1 MDGKNDQSIW
11 AKNIPMKEQWQIIKR
26 LFSFFMYYKA
36 QIIVAIIGAFLV
48 SAINMV
54 LPYGLQYFLDH
65 FLLNQSATTQIIL
78 FAGLLYALVSIVKA
92 ILQFVYE
99 YYYAIGAEYTLE
111 KVRKALYRKLHKLGM
126 RYFDQTPAGSIVS
139 RVTNDTM
146 TLSSFLTVINST
158 LMAIFSIITALI
170 AMFMTNKTAG
180 LLMLVFLPIM
190 LLIMYI
196 YSLQSSKL
204 YRDFRER
211 LSRIN
216 TNLNESIEGVS
227 VIQQFKQ
234 EERMTNLFENENGG
248 LQNVRLNM
256 IRMNSL
262 LLSPLTSL
270 LYSLALAVSLMYFG
284 FPLHDVF
291 VPAGVVYAFS
301 QYISQLFN
309 PIATMMDQMTLFQDG
324 IVAGKRI
331 FRILDNTEYEPKQNA
346 VQGLKIKE
354 GKIEFKHVSF
364 SYDGKHEILHD
375 ISFTVNPGETLGI
388 VGHTGSGKSSII
400 NVMMRFYEFSQGQ
413 ILIDGVDIKKYP
425 KEELRKKLGLVLQ
438 EPFMFYGDIS
448 SNIRLYNHK
457 ITDQQIKTAAKEV
470 QADQFIEKMPGQY
483 HAKVI
488 EGGTELSQ
496 GERQLISF
504 ARTLVIDPKILVLD
518 EATAN
523 VDTETETLIQQGLKR
538 LRKGRTTLAIAHRL
552 STIADADQIIV
563 LDKGRIIEK
572 GTHEQLL
579 AQKGYYYNLY
589 TLQNDGGRRQQL
601 WIKNLH
607 FSN

>member
-180 LLMLVFLPIM
+180 LLMLVFLPVM

-589 TLQNDGGRRQQL
+589 TLQNDGGRRQ
-601 WIKNLH
+601 
-607 FSN
+607 

>member
-92 ILQFVYE
+92 ILKFVYE

-504 ARTLVIDPKILVLD
+504 ARTLVTDPKILVLD

-589 TLQNDGGRRQQL
+589 TLQNDGGRRQ
-601 WIKNLH
+601 
-607 FSN
+607 

>member
-1 MDGKNDQSIW
+1 MDEKSNQSIW

-26 LFSFFMYYKA
+26 LFSFFMYYKV

-48 SAINMV
+48 SAINML

-78 FAGLLYALVSIVKA
+78 FAGLLYALVSIIKA

-99 YYYAIGAEYTLE
+99 YYYAVGAEYTLE
-111 KVRKALYRKLHKLGM
+111 KVRKVLYRKLHRLGM

-146 TLSSFLTVINST
+146 TLSSFLTVVNST

-170 AMFMTNKTAG
+170 AMFMTNKIAG

-190 LLIMYI
+190 LLIMYV

-234 EERMTNLFENENGG
+234 EERMTNLFEGENGR

-256 IRMNSL
+256 IQMNSL

-324 IVAGKRI
+324 IVDGKRI

-354 GKIEFKHVSF
+354 GKIEFKHVNF

-400 NVMMRFYEFSQGQ
+400 NVMMRFYEFYQGK
-413 ILIDGVDIKKYP
+413 ILIYGVDIRKYT

-504 ARTLVIDPKILVLD
+504 ARTLVTDPKILVLD

-589 TLQNDGGRRQQL
+589 TLQNDGGE
-601 WIKNLH
+601 
-607 FSN
+607 S

>member
-589 TLQNDGGRRQQL
+589 TLQNDGGRR
-601 WIKNLH
+601 
-607 FSN
+607 

>member
-1 MDGKNDQSIW
+1 MDEKSNQSIW

-26 LFSFFMYYKA
+26 LFSFFMYYKV

-48 SAINMV
+48 SAINML

-78 FAGLLYALVSIVKA
+78 FAGLLYALVSIIKA

-99 YYYAIGAEYTLE
+99 YYYAVGAEYTLE
-111 KVRKALYRKLHKLGM
+111 KVRKVLYRKLHRLGM

-146 TLSSFLTVINST
+146 TLSSFLTVVNST

-170 AMFMTNKTAG
+170 AMFMTNKIAG

-190 LLIMYI
+190 LLIMYV

-234 EERMTNLFENENGG
+234 EERMTNLFEGENGG

-256 IRMNSL
+256 IQMNSL

-270 LYSLALAVSLMYFG
+270 LYSLALGVSLMYFG

-354 GKIEFKHVSF
+354 GKIEFKHVNF

-400 NVMMRFYEFSQGQ
+400 NVMMRFYEFYQGK
-413 ILIDGVDIKKYP
+413 ILIDGVDIRKYP

-504 ARTLVIDPKILVLD
+504 ARTLVTDPKILVLD

-538 LRKGRTTLAIAHRL
+538 LRKGRTTLTIAHRL

-589 TLQNDGGRRQQL
+589 TLQNDGGE
-601 WIKNLH
+601 
-607 FSN
+607 S

>member
-211 LSRIN
+211 LSQIN

-354 GKIEFKHVSF
+354 GKNK
-364 SYDGKHEILHD
+364 
-375 ISFTVNPGETLGI
+375 
-388 VGHTGSGKSSII
+388 
-400 NVMMRFYEFSQGQ
+400 
-413 ILIDGVDIKKYP
+413 
-425 KEELRKKLGLVLQ
+425 
-438 EPFMFYGDIS
+438 
-448 SNIRLYNHK
+448 
-457 ITDQQIKTAAKEV
+457 
-470 QADQFIEKMPGQY
+470 
-483 HAKVI
+483 
-488 EGGTELSQ
+488 
-496 GERQLISF
+496 
-504 ARTLVIDPKILVLD
+504 
-518 EATAN
+518 
-523 VDTETETLIQQGLKR
+523 
-538 LRKGRTTLAIAHRL
+538 
-552 STIADADQIIV
+552 
-563 LDKGRIIEK
+563 
-572 GTHEQLL
+572 
-579 AQKGYYYNLY
+579 
-589 TLQNDGGRRQQL
+589 
-601 WIKNLH
+601 
-607 FSN
+607 

>member
-1 MDGKNDQSIW
+1 MNNEENQESVW
-11 AKNIPMKEQWQIIKR
+11 AKAIPFKEQVAIFKR
-26 LFSFFMYYKA
+26 LMKFVKKFKFEM
-36 QIIVAIIGAFLV
+36 IIALVGAFIV
-48 SAINMV
+48 SIINIL
-54 LPYGLQYFLDH
+54 LPRGLQYFLDA
-65 FLLNQSATTQIIL
+65 FLLHQSATVQVIL
-78 FAGLLYALVSIVKA
+78 FAGFLYALGSILKA
-92 ILQFVYE
+92 VIQFIYQYFFALGSE
-99 YYYAIGAEYTLE
+99 KTLE
-111 KVRKALYRKLHKLGM
+111 SLRRALYRKLHTLGM
-126 RYFDQTPAGSIVS
+126 RYFDKTPAGSIVS

-146 TLSSFLTVINST
+146 TLSNFLTVLST
-158 LMAIFSIITALI
+158 IVIGAFSVVTALV
-170 AMFMTNKTAG
+170 AMFTTNVIAG
-180 LLMLVFLPIM
+180 WLILAFIPILLLVIWL
-190 LLIMYI
+190 
-196 YSLQSSKL
+196 YSQKSSRL
-204 YRDFRER
+204 YRNYREH

-216 TNLNESIEGVS
+216 ANLNESIEGVS
-227 VIQQFKQ
+227 IIQQFNQ
-234 EERMTNLFENENGG
+234 EHRMTKNFEGENGG
-248 LQNVRLNM
+248 LMNTRFNM
-256 IRMNSL
+256 IRINSL

-284 FPLHDVF
+284 FPLRETF

-309 PIATMMDQMTLFQDG
+309 PISTMMDQMTFFQDG

-331 FRILDNTEYEPKQNA
+331 FRILDDTQYEPAQNE
-346 VQGLKIKE
+346 QQDLTITQ

-364 SYDGKHEILHD
+364 SYDGKNEILHD

-425 KEELRKKLGLVLQ
+425 KKELRQKLGLVLQ

-448 SNIRLYNHK
+448 SNIRLYNKK
-457 ITDQQIKTAAKEV
+457 ITDQQIKKAAKAV
-470 QADQFIEKMPGQY
+470 QADQFIEQMPGKY

-488 EGGTELSQ
+488 EGGEELSQ
-496 GERQLISF
+496 GQRQLISF
-504 ARTLVIDPKILVLD
+504 ARPLVTNPKVLVLD

-563 LDKGRIIEK
+563 LDKGRIIER
-572 GTHEQLL
+572 GNHEELL
-579 AQKGYYYNLY
+579 KKKGYYYNLY
-589 TLQNDGGRRQQL
+589 TLQNNEN
-601 WIKNLH
+601 K
-607 FSN
+607 

>member
-1 MDGKNDQSIW
+1 MNNEENQESVW
-11 AKNIPMKEQWQIIKR
+11 AKAIPFKEQ
-26 LFSFFMYYKA
+26 
-36 QIIVAIIGAFLV
+36 VAIFKQLMKFVKKFKFEMIIALVGAFIV
-48 SAINMV
+48 SIINIL
-54 LPYGLQYFLDH
+54 LPRGLQYFLDA
-65 FLLNQSATTQIIL
+65 FLLHQSATVQVIL
-78 FAGLLYALVSIVKA
+78 FAGFLYALGSILKA
-92 ILQFVYE
+92 VIQFIYQYFFALGSE
-99 YYYAIGAEYTLE
+99 KTLE
-111 KVRKALYRKLHKLGM
+111 SLRRALYRKLHTLGM
-126 RYFDQTPAGSIVS
+126 RYFDKTPAGSIVS

-146 TLSSFLTVINST
+146 TLSNFLTVLST
-158 LMAIFSIITALI
+158 IVIGAFSVVTALV
-170 AMFMTNKTAG
+170 AMFTTNVIAG
-180 LLMLVFLPIM
+180 WLILAFIPILLLVIWL
-190 LLIMYI
+190 
-196 YSLQSSKL
+196 YSQKSSRL
-204 YRDFRER
+204 YRNYREH

-216 TNLNESIEGVS
+216 ANLNESIEGVS
-227 VIQQFKQ
+227 IIQQFNQ
-234 EERMTNLFENENGG
+234 EHRMTKNFEGENGG
-248 LQNVRLNM
+248 LMNTRFNM
-256 IRMNSL
+256 IRINSL

-284 FPLHDVF
+284 FPLRETF

-309 PIATMMDQMTLFQDG
+309 PISTMMDQMTFFQDG

-331 FRILDNTEYEPKQNA
+331 FRILDDTQYEPAQNE
-346 VQGLKIKE
+346 QQDLTITQ

-364 SYDGKHEILHD
+364 SYDGKNEILHD

-425 KEELRKKLGLVLQ
+425 KKELRQKLGLVLQ

-448 SNIRLYNHK
+448 SNIRLYNKK
-457 ITDQQIKTAAKEV
+457 ITDQQIKKAAKAV
-470 QADQFIEKMPGQY
+470 QADQFIEQMPGKY

-488 EGGTELSQ
+488 EGGEELSQ
-496 GERQLISF
+496 GQRQLISF
-504 ARTLVIDPKILVLD
+504 ARTLVTNPKVLVLD

-563 LDKGRIIEK
+563 LDKGRIIER
-572 GTHEQLL
+572 GNHEELL
-579 AQKGYYYNLY
+579 KKKGYYYNLY
-589 TLQNDGGRRQQL
+589 TLQNNEN
-601 WIKNLH
+601 K
-607 FSN
+607 